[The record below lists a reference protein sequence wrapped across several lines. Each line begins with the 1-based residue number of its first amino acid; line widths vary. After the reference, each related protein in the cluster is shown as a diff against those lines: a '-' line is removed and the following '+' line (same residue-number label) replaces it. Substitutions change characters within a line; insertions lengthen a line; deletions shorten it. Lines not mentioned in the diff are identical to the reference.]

1 MNSELIG
8 IIPAAGRGTRM
19 AGLTTELPKA
29 LIEIEGQALIARAI
43 ESLKSVGVSKIVV
56 VTGYRAEMVRDFVS
70 ARDFGVEIDFAF
82 QEQQLG
88 LAHAIAS
95 AGDRITTDFV
105 VLCPDNIFSDSRDL
119 QEAKRCFRSS
129 GPPFLMVATVNPTH
143 QRDRAKYFSGALR
156 NVTPHVYEYNRIDD
170 RELGLAMNSTGCTFF
185 AREALRLPPSFDNL
199 TVEHKFED
207 YISRL
212 AEAGAPLIYLLRG
225 MRYDLSEPADVS
237 SYIAL
242 QQELR
247 NTTGQGVSAI
257 LMDADGRILLQHRD
271 DNPNIRYPRHWA
283 LFGGSIEDGESPYV
297 AARREILEE
306 TGYNV
311 ETLGLF
317 REFVQNNKREFA
329 FVGEIN
335 ASLAELSLNEG
346 QGMDFVSPK
355 ELRKL
360 LIRPDDKQTLMAYFG
375 EWDD

>member
-19 AGLTTELPKA
+19 AGLTSELPKA
-29 LIEIEGQALIARAI
+29 LIEIEGQPLIARAI

-56 VTGYRAEMVRDFVS
+56 VTGYRGEMVRDFVS
-70 ARDFGVEIDFAF
+70 SRDFNVEIDFAF
-82 QEQQLG
+82 QEKQLG

-95 AGDRITTDFV
+95 ASDQITCDFA
-105 VLCPDNIFSDSRDL
+105 VLCPDNIYSESRDL
-119 QEAKRCFRSS
+119 QEAKRCFLSHS
-129 GPPFLMVATVNPTH
+129 PLFLMVATFNPTH
-143 QRDRAKYFSGALR
+143 QRDRAKYFSGALQ
-156 NVTPHVYEYNRIDD
+156 NVAPHIYEYRRSDD
-170 RELGLAMNSTGCTFF
+170 RPQGLAMTSTGCTFF
-185 AREALRLPPSFDNL
+185 AREALHLLPSFDNL
-199 TVEHKFED
+199 TVEHKFEE

-212 AEAGAPLIYLLRG
+212 AEAGHPLIYLLRG

-237 SYIAL
+237 SYMAL
-242 QQELR
+242 QNQLR

-257 LMDADGRILLQHRD
+257 LMNSEGRVLLQHRD
-271 DNPNIRYPRHWA
+271 DNPGIRYPGHWA
-283 LFGGSIEDGESPYV
+283 LFGGSIEADEPPHA

-311 ETLGLF
+311 ENLGLF

-335 ASLAELSLNEG
+335 ALLAELSLNEG
-346 QGMDFVSPK
+346 QAMDFVSSQ

-360 LIRPDDKQTLMAYFG
+360 LIRPDDKETLKAYFG